1 MVGAGP
7 KGSPQGPIL
16 NVWASHVHQ
25 AWVLRLDF
33 VNLQEGAR
41 PQRSLSCPHPQFRRR
56 AHLPLSREGVVAV
69 SFGSQEGPWPQKK
82 RSAVYISVTVC
93 LFYANPSPHE
103 QPSPHEPPPTL
114 RPQDHLLSQLST
126 LSKPTL
132 LSMTLRALH
141 DPTLT
146 FLLS

>member
-1 MVGAGP
+1 MRFRVGVVGGGP

-33 VNLQEGAR
+33 MNLQEGAG
-41 PQRSLSCPHPQFRRR
+41 PPRSLSCPHPQFCRR
-56 AHLPLSREGVVAV
+56 AHLPFFGEGVVAI

-82 RSAVYISVTVC
+82 RSTVYISVTVC
-93 LFYANPSPHE
+93 LFYTNPSL
-103 QPSPHEPPPTL
+103 HEPPPTL
-114 RPQDHLLSQLST
+114 RPQDHLLSKSST